1 MNKDIIHIQSLEVGY
16 KQSSRYIS
24 LLPPI
29 NLGLKKGEFVALVGP
44 NGAGKS
50 TFLRTVSGLQSAVKG
65 NVFIEGTSIH
75 DLSLAERS
83 RLLSI
88 VLTDH
93 PDDFYLKTE
102 DVVASGRYPYTNF
115 WAKLK
120 QDDLDIISQSMDS
133 CGVRHLSGRRLI
145 SLSDGERQKV
155 MIAKALA
162 QSTPIIIMDEPAA
175 FLDYPSK
182 IELMQL
188 LQKLTKHEGKTI
200 LFSSHDLDLVLR
212 SSDRLW
218 LMAPNQPVIDGTPE
232 ELVLKGWIN
241 TYFDKPGLHFDA
253 QMGHFISKAVTKKLV
268 KISVPDPIHKK
279 WVSNALLRIGYHP
292 TEESTNNSAEIQ
304 FYDQHYLVVYSEKK
318 NSFESL
324 DKMIDFFKHEM
335 DNKLFDSPFSK
346 SYD

>member
-29 NLGLKKGEFVALVGP
+29 NLRLKRGEFVALVGP

-50 TFLRTVSGLQSAVKG
+50 TFLRTISGLQPAVKG

-75 DLSLAERS
+75 DLSLADRS

-120 QDDLDIISQSMDS
+120 QLDHTIISQSMES
-133 CGVRHLSGRRLI
+133 CGVMHLGGRRLI

-162 QSTPIIIMDEPAA
+162 QNTPIIMMDEPAA

-188 LQKLTKHEGKTI
+188 LQKLTKQEGKTI

-212 SSDRLW
+212 SADRLW
-218 LMAPNQPVIDGTPE
+218 LMAHDQPVIDGIPE
-232 ELVLKGWIN
+232 ELVLNGWIN
-241 TYFDKPGLHFDA
+241 TYFDKPELHFDA
-253 QMGHFISKAVTKKLV
+253 RMGHFVTKATD
-268 KISVPDPIHKK
+268 KISVNISITDPNQRK

-292 TEESTNNSAEIQ
+292 TDEETKGTIVIQ
-304 FYDQHYLVVYSEKK
+304 YYNHHYVMLYSEKK
-318 NSFESL
+318 NSFGSL
-324 DKMIDFFKHEM
+324 EKMIDFLKIEM
-335 DNKLFDSPFSK
+335 SNKLFEDHFSK
-346 SYD
+346 